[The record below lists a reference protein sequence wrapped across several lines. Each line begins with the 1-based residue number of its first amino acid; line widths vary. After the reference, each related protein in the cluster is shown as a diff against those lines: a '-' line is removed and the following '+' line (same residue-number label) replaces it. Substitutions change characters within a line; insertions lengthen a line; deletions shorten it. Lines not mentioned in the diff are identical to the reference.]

1 LSQNKKKERKG
12 FRVQWKIF
20 FSMFFVAMTI
30 LVTLWGCQVLFINAF
45 YQSVKTDELKAA
57 ADEVVRNLEKED
69 SAEIFDRIIMQ
80 NDINVRII
88 NTADFENVYSGGDG
102 FISATHDIGYFE
114 LMRLYD
120 LAVQNGGEV
129 SRYYTYD
136 KEKDSHTLIN
146 KQEHGH
152 GADFSGMRGA
162 EENADDYKDE
172 GRKQI
177 GVQFFTGK
185 HPAPMMFFK
194 NNRYVD
200 DFLYARIVK
209 LADGTELMIV
219 SDVQVTPLD
228 STVNLLKSQLIFTT
242 VIALVLSLLLS
253 YFVARYIA
261 KPIENLNA
269 SAKKL
274 ARGDFDTEFSG
285 KGYREI
291 EQLSDTL
298 NYTAKELSR
307 VDSFR
312 RELLANVSHDL
323 RTPLTMI
330 EGYAEV
336 MRDIPGENTPE
347 NVQVIIDEANR
358 LTAFVNNILD
368 LSKLQ
373 SGIEQLK
380 TERINLSAM
389 LSDIR
394 GRYVGLMKQEG
405 YSIGFEADD
414 EVYIE
419 CDENKLSQAL
429 YNLLDNAVNHTGD
442 DKKVVLRQVVEKN
455 TVRIEVSDTGKG
467 ISAEELPYIWDR
479 YYRAEASHKRAVVGS
494 GIGLSIVKSIFEQHG
509 VKYGVE
515 SSDGE
520 GSTFWVQFDIS
531 VQGDGDGDNDK
542 KKNDNMKKNTKKAS
556 PDADSQGK
564 ED

>member
-1 LSQNKKKERKG
+1 
-12 FRVQWKIF
+12 
-20 FSMFFVAMTI
+20 MFFVAMTI

-57 ADEVVRNLEKED
+57 TDEVVRNLEKED
-69 SAEIFDRIIMQ
+69 SSEIFDRIIMQ

-114 LMRLYD
+114 LLKLYD
-120 LAVQNGGEV
+120 LAVENGGEV

-136 KEKDSHTLIN
+136 KEKDSHNPIN
-146 KQEHGH
+146 KHEIEPEHSSEFTGKL
-152 GADFSGMRGA
+152 GA
-162 EENADDYKDE
+162 EENVDDNGGI

-185 HPAPMMFFK
+185 HHAPMMFFN

-200 DFLYARIVK
+200 DFLYIRIVT

-219 SDVQVTPLD
+219 SDVQVTPID
-228 STVNLLKSQLIFTT
+228 STVNMLKSQLLFTT

-380 TERINLSAM
+380 TERINLTDM
-389 LSDIR
+389 LSDIC
-394 GRYVGLMKQEG
+394 GRYVGLMKPEG
-405 YSIGFEADD
+405 YSIGFEASD

-442 DKKVVLRQVVEKN
+442 DKSVVLRQVVEDGK
-455 TVRIEVSDTGKG
+455 VRIEVSDTGKG
-467 ISAEELPYIWDR
+467 ISAEEIPYIWDR

-531 VQGDGDGDNDK
+531 VLNDGEADNGK
-542 KKNDNMKKNTKKAS
+542 KKNDKIKKNTKKAS
-556 PDADSQGK
+556 LDADSQGK
-564 ED
+564 GD

>member
-1 LSQNKKKERKG
+1 MSRNNKKKHKNLRI
-12 FRVQWKIF
+12 QWKIF

-30 LVTLWGCQVLFINAF
+30 LITLWGCQVLFINAF
-45 YQSVKTDELKAA
+45 YQSVKTEELKEA
-57 ADEVVRNLEKED
+57 ADEVVRNIEEED

-88 NTADFENVYSGGDG
+88 NTSDFENVYSGGDG
-102 FISATHDIGYFE
+102 FISATHDIGYYE

-120 LAVQNGGEV
+120 LALENGGEI
-129 SRYYTYD
+129 SQYYTYD
-136 KEKDSHTLIN
+136 KEKERQIFHDKRHEGG
-146 KQEHGH
+146 QYGH
-152 GADFSGMRGA
+152 RTDDNYSDIAGA
-162 EENADDYKDE
+162 EENADDNNNGD
-172 GRKQI
+172 RLRI
-177 GVQFFTGK
+177 GVEFYTGRPPNAMIFFR
-185 HPAPMMFFK
+185 

-209 LADGTELMIV
+209 LNNGTELMII

-228 STVNLLKSQLIFTT
+228 STIAILKSQLIVTT

-253 YFVARYIA
+253 YSVARYIA

-274 ARGDFDTEFSG
+274 ARGEFDTEFSG

-298 NYTAKELSR
+298 NYTARELDK
-307 VDSFR
+307 VDKFR

-347 NVQVIIDEANR
+347 NVQVIIDETNR
-358 LTAFVNNILD
+358 LTEFVNNILD

-373 SGIEQLK
+373 SGIQSLTLEK
-380 TERINLSAM
+380 TNLTAL
-389 LSDIR
+389 LSDISI
-394 GRYVGLMKQEG
+394 RYVNLTKSDG
-405 YSIGFEADD
+405 YSIELSAGDD
-414 EVYIE
+414 IYIE

-429 YNLLDNAVNHTGD
+429 NNLMDNAVNHTGD
-442 DKKVVLRQVVEKN
+442 DKKVAVRQVVEEN
-455 TVRIEVSDTGKG
+455 TVRIEISDTGKG
-467 ISAEELPYIWDR
+467 IPTEELPYIWDR
-479 YYRAEASHKRAVVGS
+479 YYRAEASHKRSVVGS
-494 GIGLSIVKSIFEQHG
+494 GIGLSIVKSIFELHK

-515 SSDGE
+515 STVGK
-520 GSTFWVQFDIS
+520 GSTFWVEFDIIK
-531 VQGDGDGDNDK
+531 DNLTGNGIDK
-542 KKNDNMKKNTKKAS
+542 QSKK
-556 PDADSQGK
+556 
-564 ED
+564 